1 MHLEGADI
9 LQAKPSRG
17 PAEIARKLRYRVDVG
32 SLRGGRQIADRH
44 VLGHATAQR
53 AHLDHLDLLFWNCAS
68 PAATLQN
75 RSIIRIPGHQMPR
88 QRLRSIHLHVA
99 QLNPSTRMSS
109 ARGPKL

>member
-9 LQAKPSRG
+9 FQAKPSRG

-44 VLGHATAQR
+44 VLDHATAQR

-68 PAATLQN
+68 TAATLQN

-88 QRLRSIHLHVA
+88 QRLRSIPCSLALQILCGWIAVRSLA
-99 QLNPSTRMSS
+99 E
-109 ARGPKL
+109 